1 MPVREIPKALPPSS
15 SFFTTAPPYRRRW
28 TVTRAPPLQH
38 VRQQRSCS
46 MLPLPDHPF
55 RPRHPSQVSEPE
67 PRCSAFAVDLD
78 GIDPV
83 RVKRQV
89 FPDCRCGDMRSFV
102 APDRVDRPLSAG
114 GNAVVGALALVG
126 TIRLV
131 RGPLQLRH
139 IDVLARDVLQRG
151 IGRFL
156 QSQGLAGIGDAFAV
170 HGDRDPAFRR
180 RDGDRMIRPRNLDW
194 LAVHDLSL
202 QSLESWGSR
211 RKIATRGS
219 SLIQVFATDQPALAA
234 SCANESIVNLCE
246 FSVCSRS
253 PLLNAKVWPA
263 ALTIWSLRL
272 TRCISMRLCTGF
284 QSAR

>member
-1 MPVREIPKALPPSS
+1 MDASKWSETARDRQPYSSPGGTSAASAVVAYQPPHIICLSS
-15 SFFTTAPPYRRRW
+15 RR
-28 TVTRAPPLQH
+28 
-38 VRQQRSCS
+38 
-46 MLPLPDHPF
+46 F
-55 RPRHPSQVSEPE
+55 E
-67 PRCSAFAVDLD
+67 FD
-78 GIDPV
+78 GVDPV

-89 FPDCRCGDMRSFV
+89 FPDCRYGDIRSFV
-102 APDRVDRPLSAG
+102 APDGVDRAFSAG
-114 GNAVVGALALVG
+114 RNAVISALALVG

-139 IDVLARDVLQRG
+139 VDVLARDVLHRW

-156 QSQGLAGIGDAFAV
+156 QGQGLAGIGDAFAV
-170 HGDRDPAFRR
+170 HGDRHPAFRGR
-180 RDGDRMIRPRNLDW
+180 EGDRMIRPRNLDW

-202 QSLESWGSR
+202 QSLDSWGSR

-219 SLIQVFATDQPALAA
+219 SLIQVSATDQPALAA

-253 PLLNAKVWPA
+253 PFLNAKVWPA

-284 QSAR
+284 QNAR